1 MSEPRRDRAAARQV
15 SRPISRE
22 AVTDEVSLFVLRK
35 RRTHCPQSHPCHC
48 EPVRTLV
55 WQSVL
60 PFRLP
65 LQLEPADAGLRVGE
79 TGATDETRSIPLP
92 PLPPSAACGARGR
105 GTAQRGK
112 ESMSSAVPA
121 VYSGRLIAAPT
132 VSRLTILRATAR
144 LAPTE
149 ERDVEDAV
157 PYGITSA
164 GRRGRRPLRSHD
176 SAGDREGRPYVLS

>member
-35 RRTHCPQSHPCHC
+35 RRTHCPQSPPCHC

-55 WQSVL
+55 WQSVF

-65 LQLEPADAGLRVGE
+65 LQLEPADAGLRVGIA
-79 TGATDETRSIPLP
+79 GAMDETRSIPLSP
-92 PLPPSAACGARGR
+92 FTSL
-105 GTAQRGK
+105 
-112 ESMSSAVPA
+112 
-121 VYSGRLIAAPT
+121 
-132 VSRLTILRATAR
+132 SRLRRPREGDRAA
-144 LAPTE
+144 
-149 ERDVEDAV
+149 VEGVNVLGGPCSIQRAADSR
-157 PYGITSA
+157 PYGLTT
-164 GRRGRRPLRSHD
+164 HD